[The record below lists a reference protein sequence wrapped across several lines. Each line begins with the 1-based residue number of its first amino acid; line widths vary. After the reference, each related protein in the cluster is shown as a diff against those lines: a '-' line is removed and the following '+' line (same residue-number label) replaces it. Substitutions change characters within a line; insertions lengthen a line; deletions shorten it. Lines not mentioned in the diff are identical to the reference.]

1 MKQSVHTRLLIC
13 WLLLLASTCA
23 SAQKDS
29 IVLLNVSLIHPEK
42 PLMYTRVNN
51 VLLLKGQLPGD
62 NIRIERSAGPITL
75 RPGTSLSAVL
85 QYDSKGTDTIRV
97 FADELLVLEKTYT
110 VETSGPLSVRLSK
123 QNKDTLTAEEL
134 CNAGGLEWTMPGTD
148 YRPASKITGAR
159 ITVQLPHGKRGS
171 VFRLEGNRFSPEII
185 NHFKTLNSGSTILF
199 DECTTNKQE
208 DLIQSGSLKVIL
220 R

>member
-1 MKQSVHTRLLIC
+1 MKQSVHLSLLIC
-13 WLLLLASTCA
+13 WLLFLASTYA

-51 VLLLKGQLPGD
+51 VLLLKGQLPGN
-62 NIRIERSAGPITL
+62 NIRIERSVGPITL

-85 QYDSKGTDTIRV
+85 QYDSTGTDTIRV
-97 FADELLVLEKTYT
+97 FADDQLVLEKTYT
-110 VETSGPLSVRLSK
+110 VEASGPLSVRLSK

-134 CNAGGLEWTMPGTD
+134 CKAGGLELTMPGTD
-148 YRPASKITGAR
+148 YRPTSKVTGAR
-159 ITVQLPHGKRGS
+159 ITVHLASGKRGS
-171 VFRLEGNRFSPEII
+171 VFRMEGNRFSQEII

-199 DECTTNKQE
+199 DECTTSKKE
-208 DLIQSGSLKVIL
+208 DLIKSGAFKVIL